1 MKDNKWLLKG
11 IKVVEFATFVAG
23 PCAARILAD
32 WGADVIKV
40 EPISGENMRGIGS
53 VYSSPAN
60 DDENPWFENE
70 NFNKKSICINVKSTE
85 GMEVFHKLLA
95 EADVFITNVRVTALK
110 KLGLNYEQLKEKYP
124 GLIFAQVL
132 GYGEEG
138 PLKDKPGF
146 DYTSYFAR
154 GGVMEALMEKGTS
167 PINVAAGFGDHYVGL
182 GIAGGVCAALVK
194 KAKTGTGE
202 KVTVSLYHMGIYGI
216 GCLVMSDQYGNKMPM
231 TRLRPNSPVCNCYQ
245 CKDGKWIQL
254 ALIQYDQWIEKFF
267 KAINREDLMEDDRYN
282 TRDGM
287 VKNVESMVTIVAE
300 AMLKKNLDEWEKVLV
315 ECDIPFERIQSCA
328 DIAKDEQAWAN
339 DYLVKKKY
347 DSGNEGILINSPVKF
362 GEMGIREMSP
372 APRISENTDEIL
384 SSIGYKQE
392 EIEALKADKSVR

>member
-1 MKDNKWLLKG
+1 MDNNKWLLKG
-11 IKVVEFATFVAG
+11 IKVVEFATFVAA
-23 PCAARILAD
+23 PCAARMLAD

-40 EPISGENMRGIGS
+40 EPISGENMRYIGS
-53 VYSSPAN
+53 VYSSPAS

-70 NFNKKSICINVKSTE
+70 NFNKKSICINVKSAE
-85 GMEVFHKLLA
+85 GMEVFNKLLA
-95 EADVFITNVRVTALK
+95 EADVFVTNVRVQALT
-110 KLGLNYEQLKEKYP
+110 KLGLSYEQLKIKYP

-154 GGVMEALMEKGTS
+154 GGVMNALMEKDTS
-167 PINVAAGFGDHYVGL
+167 PINVAAGFGDHYVGIGL
-182 GIAGGVCAALVK
+182 AAGVCASLVK

-216 GCLVMSDQYGNKMPM
+216 GCMIMSDQYGNKMPM
-231 TRLRPNSPVCNCYQ
+231 SRLSPNSAVCNSYQ

-267 KAINREDLMEDDRYN
+267 KAINREDLMDDDRYN

-300 AMLKKNLDEWEKVLV
+300 AMLKKNLDEWENVLV

-384 SSIGYKQE
+384 SSIGYKPE
-392 EIEALKADKSVR
+392 EIKTLKAGKLVR

>member
-1 MKDNKWLLKG
+1 MDDSKWLLKG
-11 IKVVEFATFVAG
+11 VKVVEFATFVAA
-23 PCAARILAD
+23 PCGARMLAD

-40 EPISGENMRGIGS
+40 EPISGENMRVVGS

-70 NFNKKSICINVKSTE
+70 NFNKKSICINVKSKD

-95 EADVFITNVRVTALK
+95 EADVFVTNVRVQALK
-110 KLGLNYEQLKEKYP
+110 KLGLDYDQLKAKYP

-154 GGVMEALMEKGTS
+154 AGVMSALMEKGTS
-167 PINVAAGFGDHYVGL
+167 PTNVAAGFGDHYVGL
-182 GIAGGVCAALVK
+182 GLAAGVCASLVK

-202 KVTVSLYHMGIYGI
+202 KVTVSLYHMGIYGLGSMI
-216 GCLVMSDQYGNKMPM
+216 MSDQYGNKMPM
-231 TRLRPNSPVCNCYQ
+231 SRLSPNSPVCNSYK

-254 ALIQYDQWIEKFF
+254 ALIQYNQWIERFF
-267 KAINREDLMEDDRYN
+267 KAIDRLDLMNDDRYN
-282 TRDGM
+282 NRNNMT
-287 VKNVESMVTIVAE
+287 KNVESMVTIVAE
-300 AMLKKNLDEWEKVLV
+300 AMLKKTLAEWEKVLK
-315 ECDIPFERIQSCA
+315 ECDIPFERIQTCE

-347 DSGNEGILINSPVKF
+347 DSGNEGILVNSPVKF
-362 GEMGIREMSP
+362 GEMGIREMTP
-372 APRISENTDEIL
+372 APRLEEHTDNIL
-384 SSIGYKQE
+384 SSLGYKTE
-392 EIEALKADKSVR
+392 EIKILKADKFVR